1 MNRRSKNISRLP
13 LIASLAFILAG
24 TIPNTNAN
32 ESGIEHGT
40 IVVTESPSFS
50 VSFTGSETNRVT
62 LLPGSSNSGDY
73 QISVDPPGSR
83 LDGVLITTPAKN
95 GSDSVRYP
103 TVSPYPLFSAGFPR
117 TFVIPVH
124 EPAQFSR
131 IEDNIDVGFVFFS
144 WPDFVGAYAGNGG
157 VNGGPLLESD
167 FRGWNVELGQE
178 LVDEGGG
185 VFTVNLTLSNHPERA
200 SDKGILLVTSAK
212 QENNYALSR
221 ANSDGTY
228 TIYSHDNGVDKANYE
243 RDPISFAFIPIN
255 HGRSDIPA
263 MGRIRG
269 DGSPVTDGNGDPIA
283 AGDFTITKGPTG
295 IWYLTIPGR
304 TNLNGT
310 LVLSPEGNAGN
321 GPDNIWSY
329 EWDSQNQRFV
339 IESRDIPTNA
349 SSLPATS
356 PQNIGASTPAFSFLY
371 AASPRSKIV
380 FVDQNAVG
388 GQNTGAN
395 WTNAYTDLQTALTNA
410 TPNTDIWV
418 SQGTYTPGPAGDR
431 SATFALKNTV
441 RIFGGFQPSGG
452 DRSFAGRDPDTYITT
467 LSGDLAGDDA
477 ANYTNYG
484 ENAYRVVT
492 SVSNDFTA
500 CIDGFTIAHGF
511 ADGSG
516 NDSEGAGMHITDG
529 NPVLSNLLF
538 LENVADDGG
547 GLFLSNADPEINHS
561 SFTANRGG
569 RLGTSNGL
577 GGAMHLTAASNP
589 VLTHCDFA
597 NNATTI
603 GGGSIWMENSSS
615 PQLTDC
621 TFTGESADFGGA
633 IEIRNQCDPVF
644 TRCDFMN
651 CSAIFWAGAVSIFDN
666 CDPDFT
672 DCTFTSNSSDG
683 DSGAIRIRSDC
694 NPVFVTTS
702 FTDNEAGLQGG
713 AIDISDN
720 VNATFTASSFTGNDS
735 GDNGGAICID
745 STSVTPSV
753 VMIDFCSFS
762 DNDTAAGKTGGA
774 LYSFGANTVSVVSC
788 QFTGNDSS
796 RGGAIS
802 TVISNTDIT
811 NCAFS
816 GNSASQGACIFQQ
829 SGTTVIANCSS
840 TGNTGTFGNSFHY
853 FLQGAGSSATV
864 SNNIFWDAS
873 PLRKNGGAIDPAFT
887 NNLIFG
893 AAGAVDPAF
902 TDPDGADDVIGTADD
917 DLRPQ
922 PDSPVI
928 NVGNNSLIP
937 AGITTDLDS
946 NSRIIDTTVDL
957 GAFEQ
962 TTALDR
968 SIIYVDQANPNTFQ
982 NGASWSNAF
991 SDLQDGIAVAVAGS
1005 EIRVAEGTYKPGTN
1019 RADAFVLPANVT
1031 ILGGFPTGGG
1041 TPAERNPNPA
1051 TNNTTLS
1058 GDIDGSGTLANNSYH
1073 VVDALSSNASSHLDG
1088 FTITGGNSDS
1098 GSGPNDRGGGITV
1111 GAASPKLSNLIFL
1124 ENRARFGGGLHAGGG
1139 GAAAELTNVAFLGNY
1154 IDIAGGSGGACYL
1167 TNGANLVFNNVLFA
1181 GNYSSVLGGAMRAF
1195 SSFPVFTNCT
1205 VAYNESPSGGAFY
1218 LDGGASP
1225 LLYNSIFWGNT
1236 ANTFA
1241 GPNAPSSS
1249 GSDNLVEGATITG
1262 YVTAN
1267 TDPSFFDTPTPGT
1280 GGWTIAA
1287 TNNYGNLRFGQN
1299 SPAYDTGDDTLL
1311 PAGVTTDLD
1320 GNPRVIPADVELG
1333 AYEFNPMTKFG
1344 QDVDAPVST
1353 GAEFSSAGWAP
1364 DTSGFNSG
1372 NGLTFTFTLLDTTGS
1387 LAFDALPVVD
1397 PDGTLRFTLTEGTLG
1412 TATFEVVASD
1422 PGMLLDDSAPMIFT
1436 FSSGTIHYV
1445 DENAPGPTHDGT
1457 SWNDAFLHLQDA
1469 IDAAAAGNEIW
1480 VAEGIYRPDEG
1491 DSVPL
1496 GNQGATYTLPAGVK
1510 IYGGFPTGGGDGSFT
1525 ARDVAMYDSILS
1537 GDLLEDD
1544 DSVGRT
1550 DNSYR
1555 IVTASNA
1562 DAASRLDGFTI
1573 KAGNA
1578 FGTGSFVRGA
1588 ALFNFGGS
1596 PTVANCSFEDNA
1608 ASSVGGAIYTGNAPD
1623 LILADCS
1630 FTNNSAPSGGA
1641 VYTLSNLTVTRCTFD
1656 SNHATTFTGGAINS
1670 IFTSWMLTD
1679 STFTGNTGALG
1690 GGAVSITGT
1699 PNATISNCTF
1709 EGNSSATGSGGAI
1722 VHQSGAG
1729 PDITDCAFVG
1739 NSSGASGGALSYQSA
1754 GTDPSITN
1762 CTFTGNDAA
1771 IHGGA
1776 VSLVATSPTVTNCSV
1791 QGNNATNNGGG
1802 FWCGSTSSV
1811 ANSNVAFVNCIIWYN
1826 HASSVRN
1833 TTSASVFTAGNSTP
1847 TYSHCLVE
1855 NFDLTGSGPGNFNGA
1870 LPANDPLFITPTDP
1884 AAAPVTNGD
1893 LHLSPLSPL
1902 IGQGLNSANTLPT
1915 DLDGNPRIAGTN
1927 IELGP
1932 YELALT
1938 FALLFPAADPNADL
1952 DENGYPDYYDYAAG
1966 GDLGQIPFLF
1976 GNAGNFFFQ
1985 ATRRTEATDVFV
1997 HYQKSTDLTNWSDM
2011 VESVDYTVDS
2021 TTTLA
2026 PGIEQITLQLLN
2038 TPDPVTNRLFFWR
2051 QKFSSTPPAP

>member
-1 MNRRSKNISRLP
+1 MPFCKIIDPSRPRSLSAALLVLALLFSL
-13 LIASLAFILAG
+13 LITPPAPAL
-24 TIPNTNAN
+24 
-32 ESGIEHGT
+32 EHGT
-40 IVVTESPSFS
+40 LEVTDSPFS
-50 VSFTGSETNRVT
+50 VT
-62 LLPGSSNSGDY
+62 LLPTASDNVTLPANTDPAEYTIG
-73 QISVDPPGSR
+73 IDPPGANN
-83 LDGVLITTPAKN
+83 DGVVISTIAQN
-95 GSDSVRYP
+95 GTDAVRYP
-103 TVSPYPLFSAGFPR
+103 SVSGFPDAAFTIPRLHYIQVRESARNQGIADNADVAFLFS
-117 TFVIPVH
+117 TFQEFYCGV
-124 EPAQFSR
+124 ALNST
-131 IEDNIDVGFVFFS
+131 
-144 WPDFVGAYAGNGG
+144 NGG
-157 VNGGPLLESD
+157 AITTLNSSANIRLDIEFKDNEDGTYTLDLTDPFFGASTSSD
-167 FRGWNVELGQE
+167 
-178 LVDEGGG
+178 
-185 VFTVNLTLSNHPERA
+185 
-200 SDKGILLVTSAK
+200 GILLVNGAK
-212 QENNYALSR
+212 DENNFALSE
-221 ANSDGTY
+221 ANADGTF
-228 TIYSHDNGVDKANYE
+228 TIFNHDNGRDATTYE
-243 RDPISFAFIPIN
+243 RDPVSFLYLPLDHQNPGII
-255 HGRSDIPA
+255 A
-263 MGRIRG
+263 MGRILGSG
-269 DGSPVTDGNGDPIA
+269 DPVTVGGTPIADGN
-283 AGDFTITKGPTG
+283 FTVTKSSTNGF
-295 IWYLTIPGR
+295 YHLDIPGQ
-304 TNLNGT
+304 TNCTGT
-310 LVLSPEGNAGN
+310 LVLSPEGGSGSNV
-321 GPDNIWSY
+321 DNLWSY
-329 EWDSQNQRFV
+329 EWDHGAGHFV
-339 IESRDIPTNA
+339 IASRDILDDPPGGA
-349 SSLPATS
+349 VIHPATN
-356 PQNIGASTPAFSFLY
+356 PQHISNGTPAFSF
-371 AASPRSKIV
+371 AFVATPSKRIY
-380 FVDQNAVG
+380 VDQNVFG
-388 GQNTGAN
+388 GLNNGTS
-395 WTNAYTDLQTALTNA
+395 WSNAYTDLQTALTNA
-410 TPNTDIWV
+410 KSNTEIWV
-418 SQGTYTPGPAGDR
+418 AQGNYKPGPAGDR
-431 SATFALKNTV
+431 TATFQLKCAV
-441 RIFGGFQPSGG
+441 KLYGGFPTGGG
-452 DRSFAGRDPDTYITT
+452 DGTFGARNPDPQTNNTI
-467 LSGDLAGDDA
+467 LSGDLMGDDA
-477 ANYTNYG
+477 ANFTNRSD
-484 ENAYRVVT
+484 NAYHVVDASGT
-492 SVSNDFTA
+492 DFTT
-500 CIDGFTIAHGF
+500 CLDGFTVSGGQ
-511 ADGSG
+511 ADGTA
-516 NDSEGAGMHITDG
+516 DQSEGGGIRINNGRPIIANVQFTDNYATKGGAAYLEMESHATFDDCRFTDNQAVDGAGLYMTNSDPII
-529 NPVLSNLLF
+529 
-538 LENVADDGG
+538 DDGWIE
-547 GLFLSNADPEINHS
+547 D
-561 SFTANRGG
+561 
-569 RLGTSNGL
+569 
-577 GGAMHLTAASNP
+577 
-589 VLTHCDFA
+589 
-597 NNATTI
+597 NNATTGGGLYLFQADPEVIDSFIIDNDSDVGPAAHIRQQSSPTFLRTSINQNDAATFGGGITVSESASPLFDFCTISRNSGPDSGAVRLYI
-603 GGGSIWMENSSS
+603 GAQATFTNTTFFFNDSSDNGGAVRIEPVSGDSLPMTTTFEDCLFIGNEATLGGSRRGGAIYSFASGNTTHVTNCRFVGNEAGSGGSIATILATTHVTNSAFSGNAAS
-615 PQLTDC
+615 FGAGVFQQSGVLTI
-621 TFTGESADFGGA
+621 A
-633 IEIRNQCDPVF
+633 
-644 TRCDFMN
+644 N
-651 CSAIFWAGAVSIFDN
+651 C
-666 CDPDFT
+666 
-672 DCTFTSNSSDG
+672 
-683 DSGAIRIRSDC
+683 
-694 NPVFVTTS
+694 
-702 FTDNEAGLQGG
+702 
-713 AIDISDN
+713 
-720 VNATFTASSFTGNDS
+720 SFTGNTGIS
-735 GDNGGAICID
+735 GRC
-745 STSVTPSV
+745 
-753 VMIDFCSFS
+753 
-762 DNDTAAGKTGGA
+762 
-774 LYSFGANTVSVVSC
+774 
-788 QFTGNDSS
+788 
-796 RGGAIS
+796 
-802 TVISNTDIT
+802 
-811 NCAFS
+811 
-816 GNSASQGACIFQQ
+816 
-829 SGTTVIANCSS
+829 
-840 TGNTGTFGNSFHY
+840 FHY
-853 FLQGAGSSATV
+853 FLQAPGSSADCT
-864 SNNIFWDAS
+864 NNIFWDTA
-873 PLRKNGGAIDPAFT
+873 PLQQNSGIFVPTFT
-887 NNLIFG
+887 NNLTLGTPG
-893 AAGAVDPAF
+893 A
-902 TDPDGADDVIGTADD
+902 TDPLFINPVGPDGTIGTTDD
-917 DLRPQ
+917 DLRLP
-922 PDSPVI
+922 PGSPAI
-928 NVGNNSLIP
+928 NVGDNSLVP
-937 AGITTDLDS
+937 AGVTTDLDG
-946 NSRIIDTTVDL
+946 NARIQDTTVDL

-962 TTALDR
+962 STPLDR

-1031 ILGGFPTGGG
+1031 ILGGFPPGGG
-1041 TPAERNPNPA
+1041 TPAERNLNPD

-1058 GDIDGSGTLANNSYH
+1058 GDIDGSGTLAGNSYH
-1073 VVDALSSNASSHLDG
+1073 VVDALSSNASSRLDG

-1124 ENRARFGGGLHAGGG
+1124 ENRAKFGGGLHAGGG
-1139 GAAAELTNVAFLGNY
+1139 GGAELTNVAFLGNY

-1181 GNYSSVLGGAMRAF
+1181 GNYSSVIGGAMRAF
-1195 SSFPVFTNCT
+1195 NSFPVFTNCT

-1241 GPNAPSSS
+1241 GPNSPSSS

-1280 GGWTIAA
+1280 GGWTNAA
-1287 TNNYGNLRFGQN
+1287 TNNYGNLRFDQN

-1311 PAGVTTDLD
+1311 PAGLTTDLD
-1320 GNPRVIPADVELG
+1320 GNPRIIPAEIELG

-1364 DTSGFNSG
+1364 DSSALNSG
-1372 NGLTFTFTLLDTTGS
+1372 NGLSFAFTLLGTTGS

-1397 PDGTLRFTLTEGTLG
+1397 PDGTLRFTLAEGTLG
-1412 TATFEVVASD
+1412 TATFQVIASD

-1491 DSVPL
+1491 ASVPL
-1496 GNQGATYTLPAGVK
+1496 GNLGATYTLPAGVK
-1510 IYGGFPTGGGDGSFT
+1510 IYGGFPMGGGDGSFA
-1525 ARDVAMYDSILS
+1525 ARNVPMYKSILS

-1550 DNSYR
+1550 DNSYS

-1608 ASSVGGAIYTGNAPD
+1608 ASSVGGAIYTANAPD

-1670 IFTSWMLTD
+1670 INTSWMLTD

-1699 PNATISNCTF
+1699 PNATISNCNF

-1729 PDITDCAFVG
+1729 PDITDCSFVG
-1739 NSSGASGGALSYQSA
+1739 NSCGASGGALSYQSA

-1762 CTFTGNDAA
+1762 CAFTGNDAA
-1771 IHGGA
+1771 VHGGA

-1870 LPANDPLFITPTDP
+1870 LPANDPLFMTPTDP
-1884 AAAPVTNGD
+1884 ASAPVTNGD

-1915 DLDGNPRIAGTN
+1915 DLDGNPRIAGAN

-1966 GDLGQIPFLF
+1966 GDLGAIPFLF
-1976 GNAGNFFFQ
+1976 GGSGNFFFQ
-1985 ATRRTEATDVFV
+1985 ATRRTEAADVFV
-1997 HYQKSTDLTNWSDM
+1997 HYQKSTNLTNWSDM

-2038 TPDPVTNRLFFWR
+2038 TPDPVTNRLLFWR
-2051 QKFSSTPPAP
+2051 QKFSTTPPAP